1 MKSDSN
7 KKHHALTLL
16 DRPSTFIIPVS
27 NNTFK
32 HNNIQTPNFYTSNSK
47 LINMSSING
56 NFNNS
61 DSTIVDQS
69 NYFGSIINNN
79 NQLGQDNLIS
89 SEYIKATK
97 LDLASNISAAHNQRH
112 KFSPEEDIELSRI
125 IAINGPKKWDQIA
138 LSMPGR
144 TGRQCRDRF
153 QNYLKPSLSNG
164 PWTREEDK
172 LLEQKVSEIGNH
184 WNKIAMYFKGRSS
197 NNVKN
202 RYYTYVIKQM
212 HSKYLNNIKDN
223 DNMIDYQ
230 IESGNNYNYCINE
243 CNSTKY
249 NNNNLENNVQKD
261 HIQKSNNFNLLLN
274 RKDGSE
280 NPLRKNNQTYS
291 QSNVKRN
298 IPNLEKTVFP
308 PIYPPNDIFSSSLN
322 KGLFNFL
329 EQEINLTEKVY

>member
-1 MKSDSN
+1 MKSKMIPKSIVLPLLEQPDNADNTISN
-7 KKHHALTLL
+7 NAFLGVPESKLEDISNNDISKNCSSSPSSPDKKH
-16 DRPSTFIIPVS
+16 P
-27 NNTFK
+27 
-32 HNNIQTPNFYTSNSK
+32 
-47 LINMSSING
+47 
-56 NFNNS
+56 
-61 DSTIVDQS
+61 
-69 NYFGSIINNN
+69 
-79 NQLGQDNLIS
+79 
-89 SEYIKATK
+89 
-97 LDLASNISAAHNQRH
+97 QRR
-112 KFSPEEDIELSRI
+112 KFSLEEDIQLSKI
-125 IAINGPKKWDQIA
+125 ISIHGPRKWDKIA
-138 LSMPGR
+138 LFLPGR

-223 DNMIDYQ
+223 NNMIDYQ

-249 NNNNLENNVQKD
+249 NNYNLENNVQKD

-280 NPLRKNNQTYS
+280 NPLGKNNQTYS
-291 QSNVKRN
+291 QSNEKRN

-329 EQEINLTEKVY
+329 

>member
-16 DRPSTFIIPVS
+16 DSPSTFIIPVS

-32 HNNIQTPNFYTSNSK
+32 HNNMQTPNFYTSNSK

-69 NYFGSIINNN
+69 DNFGSIINNN

-89 SEYIKATK
+89 SDYIKATK
-97 LDLASNISAAHNQRH
+97 IDLASNISTAHNQRH

-153 QNYLKPSLSNG
+153 QNYLNPSLTNG

-172 LLEQKVSEIGNH
+172 LLEQKVKEVGQH
-184 WNKIAMYFKGRSS
+184 WNKISRFFNGRSS
-197 NNVKN
+197 NNIKN
-202 RYYTYVIKQM
+202 RWYTYICKQKQKQHQIIEEINLHKNRQKLGSNTAENDHNYM
-212 HSKYLNNIKDN
+212 NNEYVADKYINNI
-223 DNMIDYQ
+223 
-230 IESGNNYNYCINE
+230 
-243 CNSTKY
+243 
-249 NNNNLENNVQKD
+249 NNNS
-261 HIQKSNNFNLLLN
+261 SNKYSSNEVSSNLLSN
-274 RKDGSE
+274 E
-280 NPLRKNNQTYS
+280 NHNLKFAPHFIDKGYNFDNLTTNTKN
-291 QSNVKRN
+291 
-298 IPNLEKTVFP
+298 EKKTFFP
-308 PIYPPNDIFSSSLN
+308 PIYPPNNNIFSPLN
-322 KGLFNFL
+322 NDMFNFL
-329 EQEINLTEKVY
+329 NKDLK